1 MEQIENAGEARLED
15 RFRIEQ
21 VMRRWCRAVDRRDW
35 ALVRSVFHPGAIDDH
50 GMYKGDIDGL
60 IEWLEARH
68 QCITMS
74 MHVLG
79 NVFIEFANL
88 ESAVCESYLVAYQRY
103 DSAPG
108 ADQSHILAA
117 LGNSVDPSDL
127 PIDVMMP
134 ARYVDALEKRDG
146 S

>member
-79 NVFIEFANL
+79 NVFIEL
-88 ESAVCESYLVAYQRY
+88 L
-103 DSAPG
+103 
-108 ADQSHILAA
+108 
-117 LGNSVDPSDL
+117 
-127 PIDVMMP
+127 
-134 ARYVDALEKRDG
+134 
-146 S
+146 

>member
-79 NVFIEFANL
+79 NVFIEFADRWFFVFDGPWEYDKPWTL
-88 ESAVCESYLVAYQRY
+88 RTYLAFL
-103 DSAPG
+103 PG
-108 ADQSHILAA
+108 FISIIIGCLV
-117 LGNSVDPSDL
+117 S
-127 PIDVMMP
+127 
-134 ARYVDALEKRDG
+134 K
-146 S
+146 